1 MYFRDFQS
9 DYIGSYWCG
18 TFFKSRAIVLI
29 YISDS
34 SLYSCHRMM
43 VIRGEM
49 VMDRRKEYKSF
60 VVGKGAIYDTQTK
73 EMKKHVAL

>member
-1 MYFRDFQS
+1 
-9 DYIGSYWCG
+9 
-18 TFFKSRAIVLI
+18 
-29 YISDS
+29 
-34 SLYSCHRMM
+34 MM

>member
-1 MYFRDFQS
+1 
-9 DYIGSYWCG
+9 
-18 TFFKSRAIVLI
+18 
-29 YISDS
+29 
-34 SLYSCHRMM
+34 MM

-60 VVGKGAIYDTQTK
+60 VVGKGTIYDTQTK